1 MKKKFLLLFCF
12 VSSVVFSQ
20 EYHFDYKCYNSETQ
34 LKGSYKGNKRTNIIY
49 FNSINKDIIGYD
61 YFFSK
66 QPNRSFLLYDFKLSN
81 LYSYSIN
88 QESKFSSLKLD
99 QIYPIKIYS
108 DEIIVRRADATKLSE
123 NTFLIKTFKSLK
135 NGKSNL
141 EIKILVE
148 KTSYPMPKV
157 VFMDLTPNIHSKV
170 YDALL
175 SKLDSEYYRIVEV
188 TTDYKNGVIMHDDFS
203 KCEKINLKILADSDY
218 AKASK

>member
-148 KTSYPMPKV
+148 KASYPMPEF

-203 KCEKINLKILADSDY
+203 KCEKINLKILADSDFILE
-218 AKASK
+218 

>member
-12 VSSVVFSQ
+12 VSSFVFSQ
-20 EYHFDYKCYNSETQ
+20 EYHFDYKCYNFETQ

-61 YFFSK
+61 YFFSN

-108 DEIIVRRADATKLSE
+108 DEIIIGRAEATKLSE

-141 EIKILVE
+141 ELKILVE

-157 VFMDLTPNIHSKV
+157 KFMDLTPNIHSKV

-188 TTDYKNGVIMHDDFS
+188 TTDYKNDVIMHDDFS
-203 KCEKINLKILADSDY
+203 KCEKINLKILTDSDFMLE
-218 AKASK
+218 